1 MRFALGVRFQ
11 TAAKAARFSA
21 FGDMPMT
28 RSLALALAI
37 LFGFMPA
44 LALADG
50 SDEDNAVALVTLA
63 DLKKG
68 SLPVTVTAYGQ
79 VQPGDTAQQSIGA
92 QLSVRV
98 SQVMVKAGEQV
109 PAGTQLLTVVPSPES
124 AAAYKQAK
132 LALRLAQELV
142 DRGKATTQLH
152 LMTQSDLARAEK
164 DLEGAKS
171 DLAVL
176 EEEGASGPVT
186 LKAPFDSIIMKVDN
200 GPGTVV
206 AQGAPLIELA
216 KPDGL
221 VVEVGVIA
229 AEASSIVP
237 GQEVSIKPLS
247 GAEALT
253 GKVLAREVVIDSTT
267 GLVPVQIS
275 FPLGKML
282 AGEMVQTTITTGA
295 AEGYVVP
302 HEAILVDDDGS
313 NFVWQAEDMAANKV
327 KIKIVDAGGDKD
339 VIAGDDLD
347 PKAQVVLTGNK
358 QLDDGTKMR
367 VADSDAGTDSNAKD
381 AK

>member
-1 MRFALGVRFQ
+1 
-11 TAAKAARFSA
+11 
-21 FGDMPMT
+21 MT
-28 RSLALALAI
+28 RSVALALG
-37 LFGFMPA
+37 LFIGLAPV
-44 LALADG
+44 LALAD
-50 SDEDNAVALVTLA
+50 SADEENAVALVTLA
-63 DLKKG
+63 DLKQG

-142 DRGKATTQLH
+142 DRGKATAQLH
-152 LMTQSDLARAEK
+152 LMTASDLARAEK

-176 EEEGASGPVT
+176 EEEGASGPIT

-200 GPGTVV
+200 GPGAVV

-247 GAEALT
+247 GAAALS

-275 FPLGKML
+275 FPLGKLL
-282 AGEMVQTTITTGA
+282 AGEMVESIITTGS

-313 NFVWQAEDMAANKV
+313 NFVWQAEDMAAAKV
-327 KIKIVDAGGDKD
+327 KIKVVDAGGDKD

-347 PKAQVVLTGNK
+347 PKAPVVLSGNK

-367 VADSDAGTDSNAKD
+367 LADSDSGADADSNAKE

>member
-1 MRFALGVRFQ
+1 
-11 TAAKAARFSA
+11 
-21 FGDMPMT
+21 MT
-28 RSLALALAI
+28 RSVALALG
-37 LFGFMPA
+37 LFAGLAPV

-50 SDEDNAVALVTLA
+50 ADEENATALVTLT

-68 SLPVTVTAYGQ
+68 SLPVTVNAYGQ

-92 QLSVRV
+92 LLSVRV

-109 PAGTQLLTVVPSPES
+109 PSGTQLLTVVPSPES

-142 DRGKATTQLH
+142 DRGKATAQLH
-152 LMTQSDLARAEK
+152 LMTASDLARAEK

-176 EEEGASGPVT
+176 EEEGAAGPVT
-186 LKAPFDSIIMKVDN
+186 IKAPFDSIIMKVDN
-200 GPGTVV
+200 GPGAVV

-247 GAEALT
+247 STAALS
-253 GKVLAREVVIDSTT
+253 GKVLAREVVIDPTS

-275 FPLGKML
+275 FPLGKLL
-282 AGEMVQTTITTGA
+282 AGEMVQSIITTGS

-313 NFVWQAEDMAANKV
+313 NFVWQAEDMAATKV

-339 VIAGDDLD
+339 VIEGDDLD
-347 PKAQVVLTGNK
+347 PKAPVVLTGNK

-367 VADSDAGTDSNAKD
+367 LADSDSGAGADSNAKET
-381 AK
+381 K